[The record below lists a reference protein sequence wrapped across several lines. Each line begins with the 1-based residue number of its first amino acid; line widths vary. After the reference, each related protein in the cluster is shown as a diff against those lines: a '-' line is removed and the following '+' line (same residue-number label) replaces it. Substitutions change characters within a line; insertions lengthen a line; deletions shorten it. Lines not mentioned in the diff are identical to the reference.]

1 MRETIEGKSNIST
14 DSKRVVVSGWEQLS
28 IRLI

>member
-1 MRETIEGKSNIST
+1 MIKTIEGKSNVST
-14 DSKRVVVSGWEQLS
+14 DSKRVVVNGWKQLS